1 MELGKLAGE
10 LNMDSGDLHVSSVTG
25 PFEVHT
31 RAKDI
36 RVEDVSGRITIENS
50 HGDIDLRPVSPFGD
64 LNVSNHQGA
73 IHVTLPAGAGF
84 NVDARSSRGEL
95 ENDFDL
101 NVTKNGDDRVAQGNV
116 GKGGNRLQLTTDH
129 GTIEIRKG

>member
-1 MELGKLAGE
+1 
-10 LNMDSGDLHVSSVTG
+10 
-25 PFEVHT
+25 
-31 RAKDI
+31 
-36 RVEDVSGRITIENS
+36 VEDVSGRITIENS
-50 HGDIDLRPVSPFGD
+50 HGDIDLRPISPFGD